1 LYGNISLILDLV
13 QIVGNV
19 DIQLIPI
26 HNGIKQ
32 KSTGLN
38 TLFLG
43 AEDFTSI

>member
-1 LYGNISLILDLV
+1 LYGNISLIPDLF

-19 DIQLIPI
+19 DVQLIPI

-38 TLFLG
+38 PLFLG
-43 AEDFTSI
+43 AEDFPSI